1 MSPRYLLVVGSITDD
16 RNGLLK
22 LLSVRTGL
30 APTFSNRRIV
40 AFASQSCGCI
50 PVGQEG
56 CILGYLF
63 RRHGPAQQLADL
75 SESEAASI
83 AGSHGEALLSAFWGG
98 YVAALADPDFIRV
111 MRDPS
116 GSFPCYFSPCADLVL
131 LASDAELLAAA
142 TAGPVS
148 IDLEEIGRQL
158 FRAFV
163 PAATTALANV
173 RELLAGFA
181 LHVPGA
187 RDRQE
192 PCWSPWDYVH
202 DPQEEQAAAAER
214 LSRIVRHSVQAWS
227 STCHPVLLS
236 VSGGLDSSIVAACL
250 AQAGVETVCLTMF
263 TDDPS
268 GDERAFARALC
279 DHLGLPLIERPYR
292 LEDIDIT
299 EPLAANL
306 PRPRDRT
313 QANAYERVHNAVAS
327 QIGAGAFMT
336 GNGGDHVFGYS
347 QSAAPVADRYLS
359 DGIGEG
365 MLTALLDVCRQTG
378 CSIADA
384 LRQAWRLARSSPT
397 YRVRPNP
404 LFLKH
409 GFLAGT
415 TAADL
420 HHPWLDSPPDA
431 LPGKAAHVA
440 TILRVQLNL
449 EPSGGTGFPLF
460 NPLVSQPVVETCLA
474 VPTWEWRSGGRDRS
488 LARRAFASDL
498 PPTILNR
505 RVKGTPGRFAARLL
519 DHFRAPIRECLLGGK
534 LAAYGI
540 VDAAAVERAL
550 AGERPV
556 PDLERVRLLEL
567 VNAEAWIAHW
577 ATRPQLSE
585 PDQANVTGAGRG
597 PHPFSACPT
606 P

>member
-16 RNGLLK
+16 RNDLLK
-22 LLSVRTGL
+22 LLGVRTGL
-30 APTFSNRRIV
+30 APAFSNRRIT
-40 AFASQSCGCI
+40 AFASPSCGCI
-50 PVGQEG
+50 PVGQTG

-63 RRHGPAQQLADL
+63 RRHGPAQQVADL
-75 SESEAASI
+75 GEGDAASI
-83 AGSHGEALLSAFWGG
+83 VGTHGQVLLSAFWGG
-98 YVAALADPDFIRV
+98 YVATFADPDLVRV

-116 GSFPCYFSPCADLVL
+116 GNFPCYFSPYADLVL
-131 LASDAELLAAA
+131 FASDAELLAAA

-148 IDLEEIGRQL
+148 IDFEEVGSQM

-163 PAATTALANV
+163 PAATTALGNV
-173 RELLAGFA
+173 HELLAGFA
-181 LHVPGA
+181 LNLPGA
-187 RDRQE
+187 LDRQE
-192 PCWSPWDYVH
+192 PCWSPWDHVH
-202 DPQEEQAAAAER
+202 DRHEEQTQAAER
-214 LSRIVRHSVQAWS
+214 LSRIVRHSVQAWA

-250 AQAGVETVCLTMF
+250 AQAGAETVCLTMF

-279 DHLGLPLIERPYR
+279 DHLGLPLIERAYR

-299 EPLAANL
+299 QPLAANL

-313 QANAYERVHNAVAS
+313 QANAYERVHHAVAS

-378 CSIADA
+378 CSIAEA

-397 YRVRPNP
+397 YRVRPNR
-404 LFLKH
+404 LFLEP
-409 GFLAGT
+409 GFLAGM

-420 HHPWLDSPPDA
+420 HHPWLDAPPDA
-431 LPGKAAHVA
+431 LPGKAAHIA
-440 TILRVQLNL
+440 TILRVQPNL
-449 EPSGGTGFPLF
+449 EPSGGTGFPVF

-498 PPTILNR
+498 PPILLNR

-534 LAAYGI
+534 LAARGI
-540 VDAAAVERAL
+540 VDADAVEGAL

-556 PDLERVRLLEL
+556 PDLVRVRLLEL

-577 ATRPQLSE
+577 AARPRVSE
-585 PDQANVTGAGRG
+585 PG
-597 PHPFSACPT
+597 
-606 P
+606 